1 MDLLER
7 ETQLQQ
13 MKDTI
18 KRVSDGESTI
28 VLIGGEAGI
37 GKISFATALA
47 ASLRLLGVVCRRA
60 LATPPERL

>member
-18 KRVSDGESTI
+18 QRVSDGESAI
-28 VLIGGEAGI
+28 VLIGGEVGI
-37 GKISFATALA
+37 GKISFVTPLAT
-47 ASLRLLGVVCRRA
+47 SLRLLGAVCRRA
-60 LATPPERL
+60 LATPLERL